1 MSFIFRSY
9 IVYATNKM
17 LKHSTIEKPKMQF
30 SNSQQEYYSFNTI
43 LRITSR
49 FRCLYNVHGK
59 NWSVTLVQLITYNGG
74 DTNNNAVTGSLS
86 IVLVRTMRH
95 KGHQGLYIIMTKLTV
110 FQSKELPKIG
120 ICLPCN
126 KKGT

>member
-17 LKHSTIEKPKMQF
+17 LKHSTFEKPKMQF

>member
-1 MSFIFRSY
+1 MSFVPFWSLKNLKCNSIVISFIFRSY

-17 LKHSTIEKPKMQF
+17 LKHSTFEKPKMQF
-30 SNSQQEYYSFNTI
+30 SNLQQEYYSFNTI

-59 NWSVTLVQLITYNGG
+59 NWLVTLVQLITYNGG

-86 IVLVRTMRH
+86 IVLVDEPCGTKVIRV
-95 KGHQGLYIIMTKLTV
+95 YIL
-110 FQSKELPKIG
+110 
-120 ICLPCN
+120 
-126 KKGT
+126 